1 MMVVMVVIVG
11 VIVVVGVGVGVIV
24 IVIVGVEA
32 CLQLWFA
39 FCNFPFDDILVVS
52 QRVFIVQI
60 YLKHTLVRFSL
71 KI

>member
-1 MMVVMVVIVG
+1 MMVVMVVIV
-11 VIVVVGVGVGVIV
+11 VVVVGVGVIV
-24 IVIVGVEA
+24 IVIVIVCVEV

-52 QRVFIVQI
+52 QRVLIVQI

>member
-1 MMVVMVVIVG
+1 MVVMVVIVG
-11 VIVVVGVGVGVIV
+11 VIVIV
-24 IVIVGVEA
+24 AVIVGVVVGVVVIVG
-32 CLQLWFA
+32 A

-52 QRVFIVQI
+52 QRVLIVQI

>member
-1 MMVVMVVIVG
+1 MIVG
-11 VIVVVGVGVGVIV
+11 VIVGVVVGVV
-24 IVIVGVEA
+24 VIVGVEA

-52 QRVFIVQI
+52 QRVLIVQI

>member
-11 VIVVVGVGVGVIV
+11 VIVVVIV
-24 IVIVGVEA
+24 VVIVGVEA

>member
-11 VIVVVGVGVGVIV
+11 VIVVVIV
-24 IVIVGVEA
+24 VVIVGVEA

-52 QRVFIVQI
+52 QRVLIVQI